1 MAYTVEIIRRNEQIT
16 SEWSGGTTT
25 QLAIYPEGSDYK
37 ERNFS
42 WRLSS
47 ARVDLEES
55 VFTSLPGIYRHIM
68 VLEGEMRLIHE
79 GHHTISLKRYEKD
92 SFSGDWT
99 TKSIGRVRDFN
110 LMLNNGCKGELEAV
124 VADKEIKLDTKTF
137 LSDNVFSI
145 TTQGFYCAEGD
156 IDIFLGNEKK
166 EKLSNGD
173 MILICYPSAE
183 QCPDIRLE
191 PAGGKKAAVIRA
203 GILHQ

>member
-1 MAYTVEIIRRNEQIT
+1 MAYTIEIIRRNEQNT

-25 QLAIYPEGSDYK
+25 QLAIYPKNSDYK

-47 ARVDLEES
+47 ARVELDES

-68 VLEGEMRLIHE
+68 VLDGEMRLFHE
-79 GHHTISLKRYEKD
+79 GYHAVLLKPYEKD

-124 VADKEIKLDTKTF
+124 FSEREIEIDTKTF
-137 LSDNVFSI
+137 IKDETFDMA
-145 TTQGFYCAEGD
+145 TQGLYCAEGNV
-156 IDIFLGNEKK
+156 DIFVGCGNRERLLTGDLLLISY
-166 EKLSNGD
+166 LSV
-173 MILICYPSAE
+173 E

-191 PAGGKKAAVIRA
+191 PIGGKKVAVVRA
-203 GILHQ
+203 GILYQ

>member
-1 MAYTVEIIRRNEQIT
+1 MAYTVGIIRSNEQNT

-25 QLAIYPEGSDYK
+25 QLAIYPKNSDYK

-68 VLEGEMRLIHE
+68 VLDGEMNLFHE
-79 GHHTISLKRYEKD
+79 GHHTVLLKPYDKD

-99 TKSIGRVRDFN
+99 TKSIGKVRDFN

-124 VADKEIKLDTKTF
+124 IFDNETNIRTRAFIYDKAY
-137 LSDNVFSI
+137 SMA
-145 TTQGFYCAEGD
+145 TQGFYCAEGD
-156 IDIFLGNEKK
+156 ADIFIGHEKR
-166 EKLSNGD
+166 ERLLTGD
-173 MILICYPSAE
+173 LMLISYPSLE
-183 QCPDIRLE
+183 HCPDISLE
-191 PAGGKKAAVIRA
+191 PTNGKKAVVIRA
-203 GILHQ
+203 GILHR